1 MQKYEIMHTR
11 IGEMQDM
18 IAYHAIAN
26 GAKPKSRMT
35 FEQVMMMDCEVTAEH
50 GISHWPQDRH

>member
-18 IAYHAIAN
+18 IVYHAIAN
-26 GAKPKSRMT
+26 GATPKSRMT
-35 FEQVMMMDCEVTAEH
+35 FEQVMMMD
-50 GISHWPQDRH
+50 

>member
-26 GAKPKSRMT
+26 GAKPKCRMT
-35 FEQVMMMDCEVTAEH
+35 FEQVMMMD
-50 GISHWPQDRH
+50 